1 MSARPGPVVLA
12 LPEDML
18 REEAVAT
25 DADRVTRPVQAPA
38 PALIAD
44 IAERLRAAKAPM
56 AIIGG
61 AGWTAATASAW
72 DKFACDWG
80 IPSCADFRRQ
90 DAIPNGNSSYVGNLG
105 YGANPALVK
114 IGRATSE
121 LQSLLR
127 ISYAVF
133 CLKK

>member
-61 AGWTAATASAW
+61 AGWTAATASAL
-72 DKFACDWG
+72 DKFACDCG
-80 IPSCADFRRQ
+80 LPSCPAFRRP
-90 DAIPNGNSSYVGNLG
+90 DPIPHGKHHHVGNLG
-105 YGANPALVK
+105 YGYRK
-114 IGRATSE
+114 TSV
-121 LQSLLR
+121 
-127 ISYAVF
+127 YG
-133 CLKK
+133 

>member
-1 MSARPGPVVLA
+1 
-12 LPEDML
+12 
-18 REEAVAT
+18 
-25 DADRVTRPVQAPA
+25 
-38 PALIAD
+38 
-44 IAERLRAAKAPM
+44 M

-114 IGRATSE
+114 RLQKADLLIVAGPRRGEATTDGYTVSKAGREAWRE
-121 LQSLLR
+121 RGCQGWIWGVGGPLN
-127 ISYAVF
+127 
-133 CLKK
+133 KKIMKQ